1 MMWVK
6 IHKKVKSTWY
16 KVNIK
21 IIEVLAIN
29 KISTVNKQNLSWK
42 NNKLDEVG
50 TPKCEFS
57 RKPTFFVQPK
67 FSFAHLSKKKLSP
80 NKNLKK
86 SIVSAP
92 RTICWFLSGV
102 CLTTICLARI
112 FVRSTLHRK
121 VIIKWKLLKIKNLS
135 PLFLENAQ
143 TKILVEQMWTE
154 ECCLIFV
161 KIHISAFELQP
172 ANITRVENVYI
183 FS

>member
-1 MMWVK
+1 MKFWLLT
-6 IHKKVKSTWY
+6 KSVQLT
-16 KVNIK
+16 
-21 IIEVLAIN
+21 N
-29 KISTVNKQNLSWK
+29 KISVGKITSWMKLAHPNANFHENQHFLSNQNFHL
-42 NNKLDEVG
+42 
-50 TPKCEFS
+50 
-57 RKPTFFVQPK
+57 PTFQ
-67 FSFAHLSKKKLSP
+67 KKKLSP